1 MAAPMQV
8 DQATPGDAS
17 ESYNRP
23 EDMRVPADNTV
34 DGKLS
39 WEIDSGDYA
48 DSLKRVYT
56 LVSCKLKLTLRCLI
70 ADMQIR
76 SWS

>member
-17 ESYNRP
+17 ESWPRFT
-23 EDMRVPADNTV
+23 DMRVPTDNTV

-39 WEIDSGDYA
+39 WEIGSGDYA

-56 LVSCKLKLTLRCLI
+56 LVSCKLFVSLARVI
-70 ADMQIR
+70 ADI
-76 SWS
+76 

>member
-1 MAAPMQV
+1 M
-8 DQATPGDAS
+8 GLL
-17 ESYNRP
+17 
-23 EDMRVPADNTV
+23 ADYTV

-56 LVSCKLKLTLRCLI
+56 LVSCELHLIPWMAI
-70 ADMQIR
+70 ADF
-76 SWS
+76 

>member
-17 ESYNRP
+17 ESHSESRN
-23 EDMRVPADNTV
+23 MGAFTDNAV

-39 WEIDSGDYA
+39 WEIGSGDYA

-56 LVSCKLKLTLRCLI
+56 LVSCELLLSARLG
-70 ADMQIR
+70 Q
-76 SWS
+76 

>member
-17 ESYNRP
+17 ESRP
-23 EDMRVPADNTV
+23 RFTDMGFPADNTV

-39 WEIDSGDYA
+39 WEIGSGDYA
-48 DSLKRVYT
+48 DSCKRVYT
-56 LVSCKLKLTLRCLI
+56 LVSCKLRLPFHQDL
-70 ADMQIR
+70 ADI
-76 SWS
+76 